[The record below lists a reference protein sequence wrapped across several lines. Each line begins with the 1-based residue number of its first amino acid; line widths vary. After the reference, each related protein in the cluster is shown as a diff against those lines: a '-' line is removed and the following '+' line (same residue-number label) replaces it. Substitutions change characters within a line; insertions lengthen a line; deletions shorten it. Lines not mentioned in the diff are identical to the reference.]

1 MKHHIICSTLLM
13 FLILIACDRKGAR
26 SVSGNPQ
33 GNSTPGIEKS
43 PTSGGTDSVAP
54 SEEDLEALPQSEWP
68 KPLLNK
74 VNDKLFGNILC
85 EKAPKAIAQGE
96 KANLDTILKFAC
108 KANAP
113 TKLLGQVFSSAY
125 DGSKEPTVKTIF
137 YDVSKHYVT
146 RFVYSFAIRSKL
158 KSPAVFAGLPIYEE
172 LGKGLIAGDSIVYTK
187 KTGDRSFPGKG
198 TVREINLEYD
208 LPYAEGAG
216 LYDKRQTQM
225 NTYLL
230 DEATQDIN
238 ITVEHLLNPE
248 TNKIYHTTNSLIIG
262 VKGGQN
268 ETFLLYLVELN
279 MINRFDPGR
288 IKRTL
293 SEFGKKVAETVYRI
307 SASPE

>member
-1 MKHHIICSTLLM
+1 MKHHIICSTLLLS
-13 FLILIACDRKGAR
+13 LILSSCDRKGAR
-26 SVSGNPQ
+26 SVAGKNTEDSITISSSQSNG
-33 GNSTPGIEKS
+33 E
-43 PTSGGTDSVAP
+43 SVAP

-96 KANLDTILKFAC
+96 KANLDTVLKFAC

-113 TKLLGQVFSSAY
+113 TKLLGQVFASAY
-125 DGSKEPTVKTIF
+125 DGSKEPSVKTIF

-146 RFVYSFAIRSKL
+146 RFVYSFAIRSRL

-187 KTGDRSFPGKG
+187 KLSDRSFPGKG

-238 ITVEHLLNPE
+238 ITVEHLMNPE

-262 VKGGQN
+262 VKGDQN
-268 ETFLLYLVELN
+268 ETFLLYIIELN

-288 IKRTL
+288 IRRTL
-293 SEFGKKVAETVYRI
+293 SEFGKKVAETVYRV
-307 SASPE
+307 SSNQE